1 MTVEDIKN
9 ILNNAIEAL
18 NEYDDM
24 DEVDLQSNYGG
35 MDNFIYVDGVR
46 ERGFVDLD
54 DIGYHCHK
62 NEND

>member
-24 DEVDLQSNYGG
+24 DEVELQSNYGG

>member
-1 MTVEDIKN
+1 MTVGDIKN

-18 NEYDDM
+18 EEYDDM
-24 DEVDLQSNYGG
+24 DEVELQSNYGG